1 MQKYSDAELVALYIK
16 SKGPEYLTELFK
28 RHGDIVYRTA
38 LRIMKNP
45 SDAEDILQT
54 VYCKMITNLH
64 LYKGTGSVIGW
75 MLQVVIH
82 TCYNQLQSE
91 KSRYNREKKIMSE
104 RVQTTSPKNNDLK
117 EVIESHLNKLP
128 EIYKAPITLQIME
141 GLSIKEVSEAL
152 EIPEKTIRSQIARG
166 LEKLKVSLQSVG
178 VTASVIAI
186 GDVLKQIQ
194 QPVAPEAIMSNQYF
208 HSLIQGKASASTK
221 LAITT
226 TTKSTLMS
234 KMIISGLFIAASFG
248 GLIAWNHYLKAT
260 PMPPVTNTLVSQKW
274 DFENTTD
281 LKPYQSIGLLRGAVS
296 IVNERGINQSKAL
309 VVEENSLIEFDIS
322 KYQLPIKISYS
333 SDTLLPTNGPDFVQ
347 AFLKGNFQK
356 NKNIRHI
363 FELRDRIS
371 IVIPNDHPNSKLGYF
386 GNWFSHVAYI
396 DEDSV
401 DFFVNGKR
409 SHLLIGSSADNK
421 KIYLN
426 VGRAIID
433 DLTIESIDRKLLPV
447 KPDFNGIKTN
457 KVDENGMTLHYF
469 DKDQLGLDK
478 NSKNNPYQIEKD
490 PVILEAELGLNLP
503 VHFAKVNSANKNI
516 EWRIESSLMTQK
528 WDFESTND
536 LKQYAG
542 IGLCKGSI
550 SLVETGEFKKSNVLS
565 AEEDSTIELDISKF
579 KLPIKISY
587 ITDYFVDKKLPDNS
601 LHLMIKGN
609 FVQNQ
614 PVLFFTELSET
625 IHFPRISEG
634 ESGKFKGKWLR
645 YEGYIDEK
653 DIDIWFEGKRAHF
666 LRERSHDNK
675 KIFLYFKGKTLIDNL
690 VIESISRNDLPDKN
704 DLEKIIPSA
713 ESLEKGKKH
722 FIAHEQ
728 LGLAKS
734 DFKPYFIISDPVP
747 FLKPIGIQNQ
757 AVYPNLS
764 AINKVEW
771 GTQKP
776 ENTRKWSFENAV
788 DRESFVVIRGK
799 SNILKNAGINNS
811 DCLEVEAGSVHE
823 IDISAFKLPL
833 KITYS
838 FDCILPPGVSGKGI
852 VLAKNNYQ
860 PDKNIFNFTNL
871 QITKTV
877 DVSEGSKKYKNS
889 NAQKGYI
896 GMWSTRTI
904 YVSDEGV
911 DLWFNG
917 KRSGLLIGKSID
929 NKKLY
934 LFDLDQ
940 TLMDDFSIS
949 SIEPELV
956 PEFSIFKKFADNI
969 PFEKGG
975 RGYQLEN
982 EKLKLNIDKEC
993 QALLGIYDKYA
1004 IENAL
1009 GLDKK

>member
-104 RVQTTSPKNNDLK
+104 RVQTTSPKNHELK
-117 EVIESHLNKLP
+117 EMIENHLNKLP

-208 HSLIQGKASASTK
+208 LSLIQNKASASTK

-226 TTKSTLMS
+226 TTKSALLS
-234 KMIISGLFIAASFG
+234 KMIVSGLFLAVSFG
-248 GLIAWNHYLKAT
+248 GLIVWNHYSKIAPT
-260 PMPPVTNTLVSQKW
+260 PVPKTLVSQKW
-274 DFENTTD
+274 DFENTND
-281 LKPYQSIGLLRGAVS
+281 LDQYQSIGLLRGAIS

-333 SDTLLPTNGPDFVQ
+333 SDTMRPTNGPDFVQ

-371 IVIPNDHPNSKLGYF
+371 VVIPNDNPNSKLGYF

-409 SHLLIGSSADNK
+409 SHLLMSSSIDNK

-426 VGRAIID
+426 IGQAIID
-433 DLTIESIDRKLLPV
+433 DLTIESIDKKLLPV
-447 KPDFNGIKTN
+447 KPDLNGIKTN
-457 KVDENGMTLHYF
+457 KVNEFGMTKYYF
-469 DKDQLGLDK
+469 DKSQLGLDV
-478 NSKNNPYQIEKD
+478 NSKNNPFQIEKD
-490 PVILEAELGLNLP
+490 PKLLAEEVGLNLP
-503 VHFAKVNSANKNI
+503 AYFAKVNPVNKNI
-516 EWRIESSLMTQK
+516 EWRVESSLMTQK
-528 WDFESTND
+528 WDFESTDD
-536 LKQYAG
+536 LNQYKG
-542 IGLCKGSI
+542 MCLSKGSI
-550 SLVETGEFKKSNVLS
+550 SLVESGDSKKSNVLL

-579 KLPIKISY
+579 QLPIKISY
-587 ITDYFVDKKLPDNS
+587 IADYIVDKKLPDNS

-609 FVQNQ
+609 YMQNQ
-614 PVLFFTELSET
+614 SVLFFTELREF
-625 IHFPRISEG
+625 IHFPRIEEG
-634 ESGKFKGKWLR
+634 EIGKSRGKWLK
-645 YEGYIDEK
+645 YEGFIDEN
-653 DIDIWFEGKRAHF
+653 DIDIWFEGKRSQF
-666 LRERSHDNK
+666 LRERSNDNK
-675 KIFLYFKGKTLIDNL
+675 KLFLYFKGKTLIDNL
-690 VIESISRNDLPDKN
+690 KIESIHKKDVPNKDDI
-704 DLEKIIPSA
+704 EKIISG
-713 ESLEKGKKH
+713 SDGLEKGKKQ
-722 FIAHEQ
+722 FIAKEK
-728 LGLAKS
+728 LGLTNS
-734 DFKPYFIISDPVP
+734 DSKPYFIISDPDP
-747 FLKPIGIQNQ
+747 YLKPIGIQNE
-757 AVYPNLS
+757 AIHPSLS
-764 AINKVEW
+764 ALKKVEW
-771 GTQKP
+771 RNNKT
-776 ENTRKWSFENAV
+776 ENSRKWNFENDL

-799 SNILKNAGINNS
+799 SSVIKNAGINNS
-811 DCLEVEAGSVHE
+811 DCLEVQAGTVHE
-823 IDISAFKLPL
+823 IDISTFKLPL

-838 FDCILPPGVSGKGI
+838 FDCILPPGVTGKGI
-852 VLAKNNYQ
+852 VMAKSNYE
-860 PDKNIFNFTNL
+860 PDKNIFNLTNL
-871 QITKTV
+871 QVTKSV
-877 DVSEGSKKYKNS
+877 DVSEGSRKNKNP

-896 GMWSTRTI
+896 GMWNTRTI
-904 YVSDEGV
+904 YVSDEAV

-917 KRSGLLIGKSID
+917 KRSGLLIGKSLD

-934 LFDLDQ
+934 LCDLDQ
-940 TLMDDFSIS
+940 SIMDDFSIS
-949 SIEPELV
+949 SIEPGSV
-956 PEFSIFKKFADNI
+956 PDFSIFKKFTDSI

-975 RGYQLEN
+975 RGYPMEN
-982 EKLKLNIDKEC
+982 EKSKLNIEKEC
-993 QALLGIYDKYA
+993 QTLLGIYDKYA